1 MESKSRE
8 PPPDPLEQQPRR
20 SRQDCDYHDKLAAP
34 LVLHALDL
42 AYPAEQ
48 FDHVIVRALVI
59 LGLAASLRLYA
70 VEFAENHERTHDDVV
85 ELFRRIR
92 EVERVQAEGRGK
104 LVVIVAIL
112 TAAAGLLFEWIGRQF
127 S

>member
-1 MESKSRE
+1 MSDERITDLILQRLENIERKIDSIQAQGCSKAES
-8 PPPDPLEQQPRR
+8 
-20 SRQDCDYHDKLAAP
+20 H
-34 LVLHALDL
+34 
-42 AYPAEQ
+42 
-48 FDHVIVRALVI
+48 
-59 LGLAASLRLYA
+59 LRM
-70 VEFAENHERTHDDVV
+70 HDDVV

-112 TAAAGLLFEWIGRQF
+112 TTAAGLLFEWIGRQF